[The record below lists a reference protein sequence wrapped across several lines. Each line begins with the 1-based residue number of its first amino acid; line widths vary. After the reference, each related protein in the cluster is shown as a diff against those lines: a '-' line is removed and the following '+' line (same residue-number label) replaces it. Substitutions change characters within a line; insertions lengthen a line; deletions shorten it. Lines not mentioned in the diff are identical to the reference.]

1 MTLSTCPDCGNPISS
16 EAVACPK
23 CGRPPARN
31 RSRTIALSLAL
42 VVGGLVALNSY
53 YTYVR
58 TSTPIGRVYHRGVH
72 SGLKEQ
78 VAFYY
83 DLAPDCRVQGY
94 PDVMVTRP
102 PRQGALLTEQ
112 GKANSE
118 YTRENI
124 RFECNRHP
132 VGATLVFYQS
142 KPSFR
147 GRDWFTISVRFPETG
162 ALWTESYVV
171 DVR

>member
-1 MTLSTCPDCGNPISS
+1 MSS

-23 CGRPPARN
+23 CGRPAAKH
-31 RSRTIALSLAL
+31 RSRTIALALAL
-42 VVGGLVALNSY
+42 VVAGLAAFNSY
-53 YTYVR
+53 VAYMR
-58 TSTPIGRVYHRGVH
+58 TTAPVGRVYHRGVH

-83 DLAPDCRVQGY
+83 DLAPDCKVEGY
-94 PDVMVTRP
+94 PEVTVTRP
-102 PRQGALLTEQ
+102 PSQGDLLTEQ
-112 GKANSE
+112 GKANPE

-124 RFECNRHP
+124 RFECNRAP

-147 GRDWFTISVRFPETG
+147 GRDWFTISVRFPENG

-171 DVR
+171 DVK